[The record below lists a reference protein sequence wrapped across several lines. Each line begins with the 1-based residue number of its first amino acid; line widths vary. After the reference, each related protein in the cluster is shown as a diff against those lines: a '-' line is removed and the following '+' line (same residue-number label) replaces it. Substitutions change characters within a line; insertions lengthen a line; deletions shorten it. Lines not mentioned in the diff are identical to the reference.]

1 MSTRMTYILMPV
13 KSTLFHGFTYW

>member
-13 KSTLFHGFTYW
+13 KSTLFHGFTY